1 MIEWL
6 CADGISLIK
15 DLVKL
20 HYSFQQGVVFL
31 FLFLLFDG
39 GSDSLREKWAG
50 GIGIR
55 WGLRFPARKV
65 DQRNWVFDGVQIP
78 CGKRQLWWGCRVES
92 YPDERK
98 GRCSYKRQ
106 FGGDTTLWHI
116 TVDTCTVLSCREKA
130 WWRPTGCT
138 ELHLV
143 SAKSTSTVE
152 PGDRQRRCNKERK
165 CADTIGTVPIQSA
178 QCRFSRLAVSN
189 AKMLILIFPI
199 KYTQAIL
206 SNSTRKLLWCEITK
220 MPVAVSEKNYCF
232 TYYNLQHIFV
242 PRALLDKHFI
252 EICDSNRRV
261 PYDRTQLTL

>member
-152 PGDRQRRCNKERK
+152 PGDRQRRRNKERK
-165 CADTIGTVPIQSA
+165 CADTTGTVPIQSA